1 MDRLRIGVIGLGW
14 FGEIHC
20 EAIIGVPNL
29 ELAALCTRTPE
40 RLAALGRKFGVERT
54 YQDYRRLVTDPGIDA
69 VSIVTMW
76 DQHTEPAIA
85 ALVHEHETN
94 SDKPILVL
102 EGSALMP
109 EETLGLISKTVAAV
123 WLTGSDAFLR
133 KRIESESHYGS
144 LDIAGRYLV
153 DQFIERNRRL
163 DQMNR
168 DDAQRLGLPTVIVDG
183 FSIDEVAAACLRAVA
198 DPPLPLR

>member
-1 MDRLRIGVIGLGW
+1 MPATARRCLLIGGRSNTGKSTV
-14 FGEIHC
+14 
-20 EAIIGVPNL
+20 ANV
-29 ELAALCTRTPE
+29 LAQ
-40 RLAALGRKFGVERT
+40 RLAGVHISTDTLGRHPGRPWGTVPTQVVEH
-54 YQDYRRLVTDPGIDA
+54 YRAKSDDDIFAA
-69 VSIVTMW
+69 VVAHQR
-76 DQHTEPAIA
+76 DLQPAIA
-85 ALVHEHETN
+85 ALVREHETN

-183 FSIDEVAAACLRAVA
+183 LSIDEVAAACLRAVA